1 MSRNNRRMSY
11 PTSTYWFLAL
21 ATLLL
26 ASCSRPVANFVLPEE
41 PAVIKPLTFENQSEK
56 AQRYLWQ
63 FGDGQ
68 TSEEASPTHHYY
80 ASGEYTV
87 RLTAYD
93 EQGRTRTRERHIR
106 IHAPEKCLVLIETP
120 YGNMVAEIFDSTPA
134 HQDNFVK
141 LIEQQYYDSLLFHRV
156 INGFML
162 QGGDPNSR
170 NAPPD
175 QNLGFGGPGY
185 TLPAEF
191 VDTLAHTKGALAAAR
206 TENPQKRSSGSQF
219 YIVQGRPVTGDDL
232 TRTEGQGGFRYPSSV
247 RDRYLEVGG
256 TPFLDQSYTVFGRI
270 IEGMEVI
277 DRIASVPTNS
287 SNRPQED
294 VWMILRLIR

>member
-1 MSRNNRRMSY
+1 MR
-11 PTSTYWFLAL
+11 STPLF
-21 ATLLL
+21 LLL
-26 ASCSRPVANFVLPEE
+26 LGLLAAACSRPVANFVLPAE
-41 PAVIKPLTFENQSEK
+41 PTVVTPLSFENTSEK
-56 AQRYLWQ
+56 ARRYLWQ

-68 TSEEASPTHHYY
+68 SSEATMPTHRYY

-93 EQGRTRTRERHIR
+93 EKGRSRTRERRIR
-106 IHAPEKCLVLIETP
+106 IPAPEKCLVLIQTP
-120 YGNMVAEIFDSTPA
+120 LGEMVAEIFDSTPA

-141 LIEQQYYDSLLFHRV
+141 LIEQQFYDSLLFHRV

-170 NAPPD
+170 NALPG
-175 QNLGFGGPGY
+175 QSLGFGGPGY

-206 TENPQKRSSGSQF
+206 TDNPQKRSSGSQF
-219 YIVQGRPVTGDDL
+219 YIVQGRPVSNDDL
-232 TRTEGQGGFRYPSSV
+232 TRIEGQGGFRYPSSV

-270 IEGMEVI
+270 IDGLDVI
-277 DRIASVPTNS
+277 DRIAGVSTNAA
-287 SNRPQED
+287 NRPQED